1 MVARRALREAPVMLA
16 PARLQ
21 HPIAHAPQD
30 GDALWF
36 LGVLKLLTPDAV
48 ASDGRVGVLEQV
60 APRGAGSP
68 LHVHRDEDEW
78 FYVIEGELTFWIGG
92 ESITAPAGSFV
103 YGPRDIPHTFV
114 VSSDEARFLFVAEP
128 SGFERSARARSV
140 PTARLEDPPAASE
153 RDVARLAALAA
164 ERGVD
169 ILGPP
174 GIPSDS

>member
-1 MVARRALREAPVMLA
+1 MLATAQPQQPLA
-16 PARLQ
+16 PA
-21 HPIAHAPQD
+21 PQ
-30 GDALWF
+30 GADALWF
-36 LGVLKLLTPDAV
+36 LGVLKLLTPEAV
-48 ASDGRVGVLEQV
+48 ATDGRVGVLEQV

-68 LHVHRDEDEW
+68 LHVHRNEDEW

-92 ESITAPAGSFV
+92 ETITAPTGSFV

-128 SGFERSARARSV
+128 AGFERSARATSV
-140 PTARLEDPPAASE
+140 PSERREDPPAASE

-164 ERGVD
+164 ERGVE